1 MSYYLKK
8 NWKLIFWPC
17 FLGLMAQSAYV
28 IIQLMMM
35 QSFQAAFELDLSGF
49 IQWTSA
55 CIGGYIAYFGLA
67 AIAGA
72 LEANAKR
79 KLNNQVR
86 HDLYLTLLQ
95 KNIQNITVRITVY
108 TFPGY
113 LQTSNKL
120 TV

>member
-72 LEANAKR
+72 LEA
-79 KLNNQVR
+79 
-86 HDLYLTLLQ
+86 
-95 KNIQNITVRITVY
+95 
-108 TFPGY
+108 
-113 LQTSNKL
+113 
-120 TV
+120 

>member
-95 KNIQNITVRITVY
+95 KKHPEYHSQDNGNAFFHV
-108 TFPGY
+108 
-113 LQTSNKL
+113 
-120 TV
+120 